1 MLYGLVGKPGI
12 IKSKEN
18 QTDIYKNPRLYSM
31 NYLKSISDL
40 AQELTR
46 SPEGSNGSPITSA
59 IQNSSEQ
66 RVWKH
71 RAQNLM
77 EA

>member
-1 MLYGLVGKPGI
+1 
-12 IKSKEN
+12 
-18 QTDIYKNPRLYSM
+18 M

-46 SPEGSNGSPITSA
+46 SLEGSNGSPIPSA